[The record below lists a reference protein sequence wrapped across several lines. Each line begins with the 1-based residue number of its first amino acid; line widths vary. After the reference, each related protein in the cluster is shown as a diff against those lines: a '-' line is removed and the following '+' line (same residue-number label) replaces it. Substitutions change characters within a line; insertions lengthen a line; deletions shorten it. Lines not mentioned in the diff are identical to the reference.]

1 MESTRI
7 KDTVNLY
14 VTDYLNNGQFG
25 KVKGPERLVG
35 EVSGKIEVDSG
46 FLLYRPCD
54 HNGIETYAGIN
65 LNDVHTFRVETIKD
79 E

>member
-1 MESTRI
+1 MAHLRI
-7 KDTVNLY
+7 KDNVNLY

-25 KVKGPERLVG
+25 KVKGPERLVV

-46 FLLYRPCD
+46 FLLYRPFG

-65 LNDVHTFRVETIKD
+65 LSDLHSFRIETIKD